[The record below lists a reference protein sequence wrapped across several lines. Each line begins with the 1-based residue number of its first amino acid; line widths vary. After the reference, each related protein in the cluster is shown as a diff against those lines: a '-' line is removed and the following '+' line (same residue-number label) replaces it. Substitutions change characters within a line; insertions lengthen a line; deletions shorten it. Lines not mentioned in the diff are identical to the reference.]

1 MTIADF
7 APAFTGSESLRNDVP
22 ESTTKIGMLRLAL
35 EQVQAESSACDVSST
50 RSIGPSVVT
59 TNNRDQEV

>member
-1 MTIADF
+1 MTFAAF
-7 APAFTGSESLRNDVP
+7 APAFTGSGFHRNDVP
-22 ESTTKIGMLRLAL
+22 ESTTKFGMLRSAL

-50 RSIGPSVVT
+50 RSDGPSVVT